1 MTIRINGVLIA
12 RLLCRERQGR
22 ALPVWQTCR
31 RLAGD
36 ELLLLNS
43 TNPKSFDSRYFGPVY
58 VDGMIVR
65 VQLF

>member
-1 MTIRINGVLIA
+1 MR
-12 RLLCRERQGR
+12 RDRQRR

-36 ELLLLNS
+36 ELLRLSS
-43 TNPKSFDSRYFGPVY
+43 TSPKSLDSRYFGTAS